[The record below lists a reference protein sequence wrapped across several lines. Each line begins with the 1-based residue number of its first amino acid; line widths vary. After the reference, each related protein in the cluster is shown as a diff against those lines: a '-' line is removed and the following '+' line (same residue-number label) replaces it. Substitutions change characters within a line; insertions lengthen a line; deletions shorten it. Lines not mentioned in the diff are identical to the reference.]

1 MMIDATSVLPLLAL
15 LSVLLV
21 VPAYYLSRRAAPAE
35 APAAPSTSPVSEDAR
50 RARFDDFEAR
60 VEARRLETAKRRSD
74 EVVARDG
81 GHVVG
86 VAAGTTR
93 LERDGVVGG
102 RAARVREANV
112 PNRAPGGRLEKL
124 HLIADRTPASRRVS
138 SRTRR
143 DA

>member
-1 MMIDATSVLPLLAL
+1 MIDATSVLPLLAL

-86 VAAGTTR
+86 
-93 LERDGVVGG
+93 G